1 MFQLPDLNALLV
13 DDKHVTHIE
22 TKANIFK
29 DYFVEQCTLLKNNN
43 VLPINQTFLTQ
54 SRLTSF
60 DFSEEEILKIIRAL
74 DIHKALNFKIQ
85 LSCLIFQIFVKGL
98 ILHLCIKRMINS
110 YLKTTD
116 QYPSYISLEK
126 YLGK

>member
-1 MFQLPDLNALLV
+1 MFQLADLNALLV

-22 TKANIFK
+22 TKATIFK
-29 DYFVEQCTLLKNNN
+29 DYFAEQCTLLKNNN

-74 DIHKALNFKIQ
+74 NIHKALNFKIQ

-98 ILHLCIKRMINS
+98 ILHLCIKRMINN
-110 YLKTTD
+110 
-116 QYPSYISLEK
+116 
-126 YLGK
+126 